1 MNTCIYS
8 IDDLNVDLK
17 SIVRQIELESYS
29 PELILSINRGGCI
42 PGIYLSH
49 YLKVSHTVVNIQLR
63 DGDSN
68 KKYYLQK
75 KDFLNKKRV
84 LIVDDIND
92 TGKTFEEIKKITTKI
107 DCEIKLC
114 ALIDNVQ
121 VPKKLTFEVNQSN
134 KSTVTLW
141 YIFPGKTGG
150 NSLDKNHH

>member
-1 MNTCIYS
+1 MNTCKYS

-17 SIVRQIELESYS
+17 TIVRQIELESYS

-49 YLKVSHTVVNIQLR
+49 YLKVSHVVVNIQLR
-63 DGDSN
+63 DGDTN

-92 TGKTFEEIKKITTKI
+92 TGKTF
-107 DCEIKLC
+107 
-114 ALIDNVQ
+114 
-121 VPKKLTFEVNQSN
+121 
-134 KSTVTLW
+134 
-141 YIFPGKTGG
+141 
-150 NSLDKNHH
+150 

>member
-1 MNTCIYS
+1 MNTCKYS

-17 SIVRQIELESYS
+17 TIVRQIELESYS

-49 YLKVSHTVVNIQLR
+49 YLKVSHVVVNIQLR

-68 KKYYLQK
+68 KKYFLQK

-92 TGKTFEEIKKITTKI
+92 TGKTFKEIEKITKNN
-107 DCEIKLC
+107 DCDFKFC
-114 ALIDNVQ
+114 ALLDNI
-121 VPKKLTFEVNQSN
+121 QSRQKIHFRGKSIN
-134 KSTVTLW
+134 KSNDPLW
-141 YIFPGKTGG
+141 YIFPWE
-150 NSLDKNHH
+150 NWW

>member
-49 YLKVSHTVVNIQLR
+49 YLKVSHVVVNIQLR

-68 KKYYLQK
+68 NKYFLQK

-84 LIVDDIND
+84 LVVDDIND

-107 DCEIKLC
+107 DCEFKLC
-114 ALIDNVQ
+114 ALLDNVRSSQ
-121 VPKKLTFEVNQSN
+121 KIDFRGKTIN
-134 KSTVTLW
+134 KSTDPLW
-141 YIFPGKTGG
+141 YIFPWE
-150 NSLDKNHH
+150 NWW

>member
-29 PELILSINRGGCI
+29 PELILSVNRGGCI

-49 YLKVSHTVVNIQLR
+49 YLKVSHLVVNIQLR
-63 DGDSN
+63 DGESN

-114 ALIDNVQ
+114 ALLDNVQ
-121 VPKKLTFEVNQSN
+121 STQKIDFRGKSIN
-134 KSTVTLW
+134 KSTDPLW
-141 YIFPGKTGG
+141 YIFPWE
-150 NSLDKNHH
+150 NWW

>member
-1 MNTCIYS
+1 MKTCQYT

-17 SIVRQIELESYS
+17 SIIKEIETVSYS
-29 PELILSINRGGCI
+29 PELVLSINRGGCI

-49 YLKVSHTVVNIQLR
+49 YLKVSHVVVNIQLR

-68 KKYYLQK
+68 KKYFLQK

-114 ALIDNVQ
+114 ALLDNVQ
-121 VPKKLTFEVNQSN
+121 SSQKIDFRGKSIN
-134 KSTVTLW
+134 KSIDPLW
-141 YIFPGKTGG
+141 YIFPWE
-150 NSLDKNHH
+150 NWW